1 MQGRRVVVTGMGCVS
16 PVGNTLASTW
26 EAILAGVSGISK
38 IEAFDVSAYPV
49 TFSGAVKGFDGESLF
64 GKKECRKMDLFI
76 QYGLASAI
84 EAYEDAELD
93 GCELDLERSGVAF
106 GSGIG
111 GIDTIESNHNDMM
124 ARGIRRVSPFFIP
137 SVIVNMLAGHV
148 SMKFGL
154 RGPNL
159 AVSTACASGTHNIGY
174 AARAIAYG
182 DADLMMAGASE
193 MCTTELGLAGFCA
206 SKALSTRNDSP
217 QQASRP
223 WDKDRDGFVLGDGA
237 ASLVLEEY
245 EHAKAR
251 GAKIYGEVLGFGM
264 SGDAYHITA
273 PRDDG
278 EGAQRA
284 MKAALRDAAVAESDV
299 GYINAHATSTK
310 LGDQAECQ
318 AMKAVFSSNTQN
330 LLVSSTKSMTGHLLG
345 AAGALESLFALKALE
360 DGMAPPTINLEQ
372 PDDGCDLNFVANKAQ
387 AFTSS
392 VVMNNSFGFG
402 GTNASLIFGRCS

>member
-1 MQGRRVVVTGMGCVS
+1 MQGRRVVVTGLGCVS
-16 PVGNTLASTW
+16 PVGNTVDSAWDAVLK
-26 EAILAGVSGISK
+26 GVSGIAS
-38 IEAFDVSAYPV
+38 INAFDASAYPV

-76 QYGLASAI
+76 QYGLASAV
-84 EAYEDAELD
+84 EAYEDAGLD
-93 GCELDLERSGVAF
+93 GYEFDLERSGVAF

-111 GIDTIESNHNDMM
+111 GIDTIERNYKEMEE
-124 ARGIRRVSPFFIP
+124 RGIRRVSPFFIP

-148 SMKFGL
+148 SMRFGL
-154 RGPNL
+154 KGPNL

-206 SKALSTRNDSP
+206 SKALSTRNDDP
-217 QQASRP
+217 EEASRP
-223 WDKDRDGFVLGDGA
+223 WDKERDGFVLGDGA
-237 ASLVLEEY
+237 ATLVLEEY
-245 EHAKAR
+245 EHAKSR
-251 GAKIYGEVLGFGM
+251 GVEIYGEVLGFGM

-273 PRDDG
+273 PREDG

-284 MKAALRDAAVAESDV
+284 MRAALTDASITESDV

-318 AMKAVFSSNTQN
+318 AMKAVFSSHAQD

-360 DGMAPPTINLEQ
+360 AGIAPPTINLSM
-372 PDDGCDLNFVANKAQ
+372 PDEGCDLNFVPNKAQ
-387 AFTSS
+387 AFQSS
-392 VVMNNSFGFG
+392 IVMNNSFGFG